1 MYIYRLNLYSLL
13 LYMLQYSNLS
23 IERQPWLK
31 WTWIRYCLKV
41 LMHKCVV
48 RYSCLQQMRFTWFDF
63 SSCKSFEV
71 HFELVLLIS
80 LIFSK
85 LRWFLR
91 KNIKVPGFARIC
103 ILDFF
108 LNVWV
113 QMLSDKCF
121 TTWSGF
127 RNFIFQNIFL
137 VLGIRIDPTEIETA
151 VLVFWAVHVYR
162 QIWNMIWI
170 SRSLPWQPDF
180 WHSLMIL
187 PEYFSDFLLGIMIYK
202 NIYQISPRFPTWH
215 HDLQNIYQI
224 FPRFPTWL
232 MVPHS

>member
-1 MYIYRLNLYSLL
+1 MSICCVVVGFAPANLTPRVRVCLPSQFNTCKLVCIYRLNLYSLL

-80 LIFSK
+80 LLFSK

-91 KNIKVPGFARIC
+91 ENITVPGFARIC

-108 LNVWV
+108 ECLSTNSVR
-113 QMLSDKCF
+113 QMFYHLIWFSEFYFPKYF
-121 TTWSGF
+121 VGF
-127 RNFIFQNIFL
+127 RYTDWPNRDRDRCTCFL
-137 VLGIRIDPTEIETA
+137 GCTCIQA
-151 VLVFWAVHVYR
+151 
-162 QIWNMIWI
+162 NMKY
-170 SRSLPWQPDF
+170 D
-180 WHSLMIL
+180 M
-187 PEYFSDFLLGIMIYK
+187 
-202 NIYQISPRFPTWH
+202 N
-215 HDLQNIYQI
+215 
-224 FPRFPTWL
+224 
-232 MVPHS
+232 